1 MDSFWTGFEKR
12 ARMGLGA
19 KAALATAA
27 GLSAAMTGSGAFN
40 RYKKKTTKTKR
51 RR

>member
-27 GLSAAMTGSGAFN
+27 GLQNMIGWGIPGDIKELHHAKLLG
-40 RYKKKTTKTKR
+40 RV
-51 RR
+51 

>member
-27 GLSAAMTGSGAFN
+27 GQRGRPT
-40 RYKKKTTKTKR
+40 
-51 RR
+51 